1 MSKSGSAADKAQSN
15 SPVAESELSA
25 LFDPFADS
33 KKTLLA
39 VSGGPDSTALL
50 VLAAKW
56 RGKRGQGPELIAAT
70 IDHRLRAASKNEAKA
85 VAKLAARLGIPHHIL
100 EWKGKKPVTG
110 VQEAAREARF
120 AMFLKLAKEIGADT
134 LMTAH
139 TRDDQAETVLH
150 RMGRGSGLAG
160 LAGIRRRHVRD
171 GVTLARPFLDLPKA
185 RLVATLKKLRIPF
198 ATDPTNKDAK
208 YLRARLRKLA
218 PLLAK
223 EGITSASLALMAK
236 RLARANA
243 ALNRLADEAAFALR
257 AGRKE
262 GSAFEARGFFLMP
275 EELGVRMLR
284 GAVDAQGA
292 EGPAELAK
300 VEALY
305 DNLIAA
311 HLAGGEL
318 KRTLAGA
325 LVMLSGAA
333 LVVAPAPPRKVAS
346 GMVKKARK
354 P

>member
-1 MSKSGSAADKAQSN
+1 MSKKGSAAEK
-15 SPVAESELSA
+15 SPVAESELPA
-25 LFDPFADS
+25 LFEPFANS

-56 RGKRGQGPELIAAT
+56 RAKRGHGPGLIAAT
-70 IDHRLRAASKNEAKA
+70 IDHKLRAASKAEAKA
-85 VAKLAARLGIPHHIL
+85 VAKLAASLGIPHHVL

-120 AMFLKLAKEIGADT
+120 AMFSKLAKETGADT

-150 RMGRGSGLAG
+150 RMGRGSGIGG
-160 LAGIRRRHVRD
+160 LAGIRRTHVRD
-171 GVTLARPFLDLPKA
+171 GLRLARPFLDLQKA

-223 EGITSASLALMAK
+223 EGIDAANLALMAK
-236 RLARANA
+236 RLGRANA
-243 ALNRLADEAAFALR
+243 ALDRLADEAAFALR
-257 AGRKE
+257 ADREAGR
-262 GSAFEARGFFLMP
+262 AFEARGFFLMP
-275 EELGVRMLR
+275 EELSIRMLR
-284 GAVDAQGA
+284 NALDA
-292 EGPAELAK
+292 EGIEGPSELAK

-305 DNLIAA
+305 DALVHA
-311 HLAGGEL
+311 HRGGGEL
-318 KRTLAGA
+318 RRTLAGA
-325 LVMLSGAA
+325 LVSLSEAA
-333 LVVAPAPPRKVAS
+333 LVVAAAPRRKSAS
-346 GMVKKARK
+346 REVK
-354 P
+354 

>member
-1 MSKSGSAADKAQSN
+1 MSRKSSAADKT
-15 SPVAESELSA
+15 PVAESELPA
-25 LFDPFADS
+25 LFDDFANTR
-33 KKTLLA
+33 KIMLA

-56 RGKRGQGPELIAAT
+56 RAKRGSGPELIAAT
-70 IDHRLRAASKNEAKA
+70 IDHRLRPASKSEAKM
-85 VAKLAARLGIPHHIL
+85 VAKLALRLGVPHHIL
-100 EWKGKKPVTG
+100 EWKGRKPITG
-110 VQEAAREARF
+110 VQEAARDARF
-120 AMFLKLAKEIGADT
+120 AMFSKLANEIGADT

-150 RMGRGSGLAG
+150 RMGRGSGVGG
-160 LAGIRRRHVRD
+160 LAGIRRKHKRD
-171 GVTLARPFLDLPKA
+171 GILLARPFLDLPKA

-223 EGITSASLALMAK
+223 EGIDAANLALMAR

-257 AGRKE
+257 ADREEGR
-262 GSAFEARGFFLMP
+262 AFEARGFFLMP
-275 EELGVRMLR
+275 EELGIRMLR
-284 GAVDAQGA
+284 DAIDAEGV

-300 VEALY
+300 VETLY
-305 DNLIAA
+305 DALVQAQ
-311 HLAGGEL
+311 LAGEGM

-325 LVMLSGAA
+325 LVMLSEAA
-333 LVVAPAPPRKVAS
+333 LVVAAAPPRKSAS
-346 GMVKKARK
+346 SMVKKARTR
-354 P
+354 